1 MMTAM
6 NPQTP
11 ATMAAKLG
19 IIHLILSE
27 NIERIDKAAH
37 PTLANTAIREK
48 ARIASMV
55 ELVAKP
61 KNYNGLQYYQNDGQ
75 TRKC

>member
-1 MMTAM
+1 MTAM
-6 NPQTP
+6 NAQTP

-55 ELVAKP
+55 ELVSKP
-61 KNYNGLQYYQNDGQ
+61 NNNNGLQYYQNDGQ